1 MSYVTVEGTVSRI
14 NSRGNGFGLK
24 EVQEYQG
31 KERVTYWSVFPPKDA
46 DRTVSEGDR
55 IKVAGFLGTRVSERD
70 ARFVDHTLNQAKVL
84 EAVGVAPVV
93 DAGPVADTW
102 NAPTNYTDETPF

>member
-1 MSYVTVEGTVSRI
+1 MAWVQVEGTVSRI

-24 EVQEYQG
+24 EVNEYNG

-46 DRTVSEGDR
+46 DRTVNEGDR
-55 IKVAGFLGTRVSERD
+55 IKVSGFLGTRVSERD

-84 EAVGVAPVV
+84 ESVAPVV
-93 DAGPVADTW
+93 DAGPVW
-102 NAPTNYTDETPF
+102 NTADETPF

>member
-1 MSYVTVEGTVSRI
+1 MAYVTVEGTVSRI
-14 NSRGNGFGLK
+14 NSRGNGWGLR
-24 EVQEYQG
+24 EAQEYNG

-46 DRTVSEGDR
+46 DRTVNEGDR
-55 IKVAGFLGTRVSERD
+55 IKVSGFLGTRVSERD

-93 DAGPVADTW
+93 DAGPVW
-102 NAPTNYTDETPF
+102 NTADETPF